1 MVTIA
6 LSRFLGRIEGFDI
19 SHTAGQDAVASQV
32 VFQHGKPSK
41 KHYRKYAIRSADVRL
56 GHSDDYESIREVIR
70 RRFAGYVDVPDDV
83 SDARGDVAAS
93 SVEGST
99 SRGKQ
104 KPKKRRKPNSQP
116 LPDLVMIDG
125 GKGQLS
131 AAMEALA
138 ECGLTPEVGQAEGT
152 TDSDASDASDA
163 KLRGS
168 TTTSSSS
175 SSSSSSSKSA
185 ATNNGVWYKGR
196 CMAVVALAKRE
207 EEVFVPGHG
216 AALESLRNPASPA
229 LLLLRQVRDEAH
241 RFALTYHRKR
251 RSASAMRTKV
261 PGAAEPAVATA
272 RSASAGAAESGGV
285 GPATPGPDFDLGDGV
300 YGLRDDNPDLV
311 ALGKVKGLSL
321 PKRRALLVELG
332 SLSRV
337 AEATEAE
344 LRAVSGIGP
353 TLAARVIAHFAASS
367 PPSPLPS
374 WEVVELEK

>member
-1 MVTIA
+1 MVTVA

-83 SDARGDVAAS
+83 SDARGDVAVS

-261 PGAAEPAVATA
+261 PGAAEPAAATA

-285 GPATPGPDFDLGDGV
+285 GPATPGPDFALGDGV
-300 YGLRDDNPDLV
+300 YGLRDDDPDLV

-353 TLAARVIAHFAASS
+353 TLAARVIAHFASS
-367 PPSPLPS
+367 QPSPLPS